1 MISTNEFKNG
11 MHISLDGIVYRIV
24 EFQHVKPGKGGAFV
38 RTKLK
43 ALSSGG
49 VVDKT
54 FRAGEKMPR
63 VRTEVTNVSYLYND
77 GSDVVLMDS
86 ETFEQIN
93 LPIDT
98 LEDEL
103 RFMRENDIRPA
114 AAGRRQADRRAA
126 AGLGRARGDR
136 YRARR
141 EGRHRVQRDQ
151 AGDAR
156 DGRGRAGAAVREHRR
171 EDQGRYARGAVHLA
185 GVTRLVDTTVR
196 LLSQQPLA
204 GTISTAS
211 VLDVA
216 EILDAA
222 GFEALEVT
230 GGGCFDTAVKRG
242 TESPWERVRALKA
255 RCRQTPLQMALR
267 GRFLVGSRPVSD
279 DLTRRFI
286 LCAAESGIDIFRL
299 HDPLN
304 DVENLTAAAA
314 AVREAGGRL
323 YAGLA
328 FSGQMA
334 NLDRVLDKAKRLA
347 ELGAD
352 HVLLH
357 DPAGALDPGTCG
369 RVVARLAEDSGV
381 PVGLY
386 CQGESALAMA
396 IEAARDGATPVAVA
410 AYPVASSLNRVPG
423 EVLCEAL
430 AGLGIEH
437 GLDTDRLWDASEFID
452 EHVNSQMPSAPISP
466 RITLR
471 AARNRLPVGLV
482 ADLDT
487 RLRRAN
493 AVDRL
498 DEVLDELK
506 VVREDCGRPPL
517 AQPIGGILAGQAL
530 RHVLSARRWADTSEE
545 MRRYLSGSYGT
556 PPLEISDGA
565 RRHAGA
571 RDPFPDVDMD
581 ELRESVGAA
590 SEEDLLLLALFGED
604 AERLLLTLR
613 GRGERDSDR
622 EGTLEPAQSERIRE
636 LIRMV
641 EESDVGELTLED
653 GPVRITVR
661 KQDDQLPAA
670 AAPVQ
675 PSPAPAPAET
685 AVSEAF
691 KIESPMVGTFYRS
704 PSPEQPVFVS
714 EGDSVAVGQTICILE
729 AMKLFNEL
737 KSDHAGVIRR
747 ILVENGEPVEFGQPL
762 FELEP
767 A

>member
-1 MISTNEFKNG
+1 M
-11 MHISLDGIVYRIV
+11 
-24 EFQHVKPGKGGAFV
+24 
-38 RTKLK
+38 
-43 ALSSGG
+43 
-49 VVDKT
+49 
-54 FRAGEKMPR
+54 
-63 VRTEVTNVSYLYND
+63 
-77 GSDVVLMDS
+77 
-86 ETFEQIN
+86 
-93 LPIDT
+93 
-98 LEDEL
+98 
-103 RFMRENDIRPA
+103 
-114 AAGRRQADRRAA
+114 
-126 AGLGRARGDR
+126 
-136 YRARR
+136 
-141 EGRHRVQRDQ
+141 
-151 AGDAR
+151 
-156 DGRGRAGAAVREHRR
+156 
-171 EDQGRYARGAVHLA
+171 
-185 GVTRLVDTTVR
+185 TRLVDTTVR

-204 GTISTAS
+204 GAISTAA

-230 GGGCFDTAVKRG
+230 GGGCFDAAVKRG

-255 RCRQTPLQMALR
+255 RCHRTPLQMALR

-304 DVENLTAAAA
+304 DVENLTVAAD

-334 NLDRVLDKAKRLA
+334 NLDRVLEKAKRLA

-352 HVLLH
+352 HVVLH

-369 RVVARLAEDSGV
+369 RVVAQLAEYSGV

-386 CQGESALAMA
+386 CQGESALATA
-396 IEAARDGATPVAVA
+396 IEASRDGAAPVAVA

-430 AGLGIEH
+430 VGLGIEH
-437 GLDTDRLWDASEFID
+437 GLDIDRLWDASEFID
-452 EHVNSQMPSAPISP
+452 EHVNSQMPSAPIPP

-487 RLRRAN
+487 RLRRAG

-506 VVREDCGRPPL
+506 IVRDDCGRPPL

-530 RHVLSARRWADTSEE
+530 RNVLAARRWSDTSEE
-545 MRRYLSGSYGT
+545 MRRYLAGSYGT
-556 PPLEISDGA
+556 PPLEIAPEA
-565 RRHAGA
+565 RAHAGA
-571 RDPFPDVDMD
+571 PDPYPAIDMD
-581 ELRESVGAA
+581 ELRESAGAA
-590 SEEDLLLLALFGED
+590 SEEDLLLLALFGAD
-604 AERLLLTLR
+604 AERLLQALR
-613 GRGERDSDR
+613 GRGERESEVD
-622 EGTLEPAQSERIRE
+622 GALEPAQSERIRE

-641 EESDVGELTLED
+641 EDSDVGELTIED

-661 KQDDQLPAA
+661 KQDEFAPQAPLAGVAPAAPAA
-670 AAPVQ
+670 APEPV
-675 PSPAPAPAET
+675 
-685 AVSEAF
+685 VSEAF

-704 PSPEQPVFVS
+704 PSPDQPVFVS
-714 EGDSVAVGQTICILE
+714 EGDTVTEGQTLCILE

-737 KSDHAGVIRR
+737 QSDHSGVIRR